1 MKGENNWNNTDK
13 EDHLSP
19 TPIPEN
25 NKDIPDANLSHPELE
40 NRLEFYSKIGGK
52 MDQYF
57 EIQQIKQKYLSLR
70 KDLDVKRAQIGI
82 HYAQGVRAGLPQTNF
97 ESIKQRHEDY
107 DQQLRNMVTK
117 EAKDYYHDKNS
128 LSRAFKDKQLGPG
141 QLRETFERL
150 KNEEKD
156 IELNR

>member
-1 MKGENNWNNTDK
+1 MKGENNWSKPDK
-13 EDHLSP
+13 EDYLAP
-19 TPIPEN
+19 TPIPESKN
-25 NKDIPDANLSHPELE
+25 QSPDANLSHSELE

-57 EIQQIKQKYLSLR
+57 EIQQIKQKYLNLR
-70 KDLDVKRAQIGI
+70 KDLDIKHAQIGI
-82 HYAQGVRAGLPQTNF
+82 HYSQGVMAGLPQTNF
-97 ESIKQRHEDY
+97 ESIQQRHEEY

-141 QLRETFERL
+141 QLRETFEKL

-156 IELNR
+156 IDLNK